1 MTHIISNLYASKIF
15 AEHPVALWA
24 LDDEAYN
31 PSLFTVQQK
40 SISSLSI
47 EDFAEWVSASSITTT
62 SSPLPEE
69 SSAVLSRTDID
80 ENFVTI
86 NGPIV
91 SASALD
97 PTKPT
102 VCLNT
107 FVYAI
112 STLTDYYELGI
123 LYGLSGSATH
133 YDKIDVNALGITAWQ
148 KLQFTSIIP
157 NNAQT
162 IQPIIKV
169 KYIDGATIE
178 EYDIWFNALSL
189 GQWSEEFNWET
200 TGNILDELTDN
211 DLIDLLPDTN
221 YKVMT
226 ADAYGF
232 DDQYNG
238 YYIVDNSKPLSIN
251 TSMPMVYGSGNITH
265 IEAPITL
272 GMPGLV
278 IPGKGF
284 LNESGRY
291 QNRTFEFWLRT
302 YSDMHQEFRIMGPLA
317 STDGLYINQEYLVL
331 KIGKNK
337 KSYFIG
343 KWFRPMLIDIKYS
356 QSLATILLNGEEVLS
371 MDIDQ
376 DYINFPLSNQD
387 WIGFFGHSDL
397 HPYDIDCI
405 AIYPYL
411 VPAEVAKRRFV
422 YGQGVIG
429 SEIIVNNFDGNSLYV
444 DFPFANY
451 AATMNYPETTTW
463 NSGYFNNLNVTSKY
477 IAMPEY
483 ELPELL
489 HTEDI
494 GDLDIYAD
502 NYAIQAGSATFF
514 KFRPDEEEYTQN
526 SYLYFNNIAKL
537 SSPTKSIFGI
547 FETTDPLINTKK
559 TIMKFTNAANNNIF
573 EVALNSSSIQYLYN
587 EDLVHSASTSA
598 SQYFMVGLD
607 LDKITSSGLVG
618 NFFSNPQNVSLSV
631 GGDGT
636 NTFTGKIF
644 NVTMNNKFFT
654 DKDTTEWFTDN
665 GFIDYDPNVDP
676 TVLQYIGCYTFRPDR
691 SSPVVYFDIASSGYW
706 ENSMPLSYFGK
717 YITDKFGNSYY
728 DLDMIQFNIDYSS
741 NPIVNIPQ
749 HQNSQFENHA
759 LKSYI
764 TLQHYS
770 QVGKIPYS
778 QYSNIDQNTN
788 PRVVDFDNSLDVIST
803 KFEVVDGSVIFP
815 PKELIDFEEYYITV
829 HLEVK
834 STGIQTYPTAIPSM
848 SLSSVV
854 HNDTE
859 FFAINT
865 KTGNKIYP
873 VVKYGNVYSH
883 KSKNPFRIYKDST
896 PYLYLTG
903 DSGIQCMT
911 QGEVG
916 VVKGFSIPINSQKS
930 SEYIFGGMQLWL
942 MYNQNEY
949 ISEPKK
955 LGRIITPN
963 KELDIFLIP
972 EVSGNAKRGFIKVY
986 DSETGYEDITI
997 DFYQNGIKIQNPV
1010 IKPLMWTSLVMSFG
1024 ESIPVNGVSGQLEL
1038 YNGFVYNNMA
1048 FFKRSSLVLGQ
1059 SINERIWQQVKTT
1072 EALINNQIQQ
1082 VDLQWEDWYISFW
1095 LDLIERRTTLT
1106 YIIDGE
1112 RIFGS
1117 FLGISNSIISDDSIV
1132 ELESE
1137 GADVFSDIEWD
1148 QYVGKPV

>member
-62 SSPLPEE
+62 SAPLPEE

-265 IEAPITL
+265 IEAPITS

-356 QSLATILLNGEEVLS
+356 QNLATILLNGEEVLS

-376 DYINFPLSNQD
+376 DYTNFPLSNQD

-463 NSGYFNNLNVTSKY
+463 NSGYFNN
-477 IAMPEY
+477 I
-483 ELPELL
+483 
-489 HTEDI
+489 
-494 GDLDIYAD
+494 
-502 NYAIQAGSATFF
+502 
-514 KFRPDEEEYTQN
+514 
-526 SYLYFNNIAKL
+526 
-537 SSPTKSIFGI
+537 
-547 FETTDPLINTKK
+547 TT
-559 TIMKFTNAANNNIF
+559 
-573 EVALNSSSIQYLYN
+573 Y
-587 EDLVHSASTSA
+587 
-598 SQYFMVGLD
+598 
-607 LDKITSSGLVG
+607 
-618 NFFSNPQNVSLSV
+618 
-631 GGDGT
+631 
-636 NTFTGKIF
+636 
-644 NVTMNNKFFT
+644 
-654 DKDTTEWFTDN
+654 
-665 GFIDYDPNVDP
+665 
-676 TVLQYIGCYTFRPDR
+676 
-691 SSPVVYFDIASSGYW
+691 
-706 ENSMPLSYFGK
+706 
-717 YITDKFGNSYY
+717 
-728 DLDMIQFNIDYSS
+728 
-741 NPIVNIPQ
+741 
-749 HQNSQFENHA
+749 
-759 LKSYI
+759 
-764 TLQHYS
+764 
-770 QVGKIPYS
+770 
-778 QYSNIDQNTN
+778 
-788 PRVVDFDNSLDVIST
+788 
-803 KFEVVDGSVIFP
+803 
-815 PKELIDFEEYYITV
+815 
-829 HLEVK
+829 
-834 STGIQTYPTAIPSM
+834 
-848 SLSSVV
+848 
-854 HNDTE
+854 
-859 FFAINT
+859 
-865 KTGNKIYP
+865 
-873 VVKYGNVYSH
+873 
-883 KSKNPFRIYKDST
+883 
-896 PYLYLTG
+896 
-903 DSGIQCMT
+903 
-911 QGEVG
+911 
-916 VVKGFSIPINSQKS
+916 
-930 SEYIFGGMQLWL
+930 
-942 MYNQNEY
+942 
-949 ISEPKK
+949 
-955 LGRIITPN
+955 
-963 KELDIFLIP
+963 
-972 EVSGNAKRGFIKVY
+972 
-986 DSETGYEDITI
+986 
-997 DFYQNGIKIQNPV
+997 
-1010 IKPLMWTSLVMSFG
+1010 
-1024 ESIPVNGVSGQLEL
+1024 
-1038 YNGFVYNNMA
+1038 
-1048 FFKRSSLVLGQ
+1048 
-1059 SINERIWQQVKTT
+1059 
-1072 EALINNQIQQ
+1072 
-1082 VDLQWEDWYISFW
+1082 
-1095 LDLIERRTTLT
+1095 
-1106 YIIDGE
+1106 
-1112 RIFGS
+1112 
-1117 FLGISNSIISDDSIV
+1117 
-1132 ELESE
+1132 
-1137 GADVFSDIEWD
+1137 
-1148 QYVGKPV
+1148 

>member
-62 SSPLPEE
+62 SAPLPEE
-69 SSAVLSRTDID
+69 SSAVLSRTDIN

-265 IEAPITL
+265 IEAPITS

-356 QSLATILLNGEEVLS
+356 QNLATILLNGEEVLS

-376 DYINFPLSNQD
+376 
-387 WIGFFGHSDL
+387 
-397 HPYDIDCI
+397 
-405 AIYPYL
+405 
-411 VPAEVAKRRFV
+411 
-422 YGQGVIG
+422 
-429 SEIIVNNFDGNSLYV
+429 NFDGNSLYV

-587 EDLVHSASTSA
+587 EDLVHSAFTSA

-778 QYSNIDQNTN
+778 QYSNVDQNTN